1 MVRPK
6 ASQQRATAAVL
17 GTLNVTPQPYRVNEV
32 DIDDRYEYFERIR
45 DYEFEPVTIARRLSN
60 GGGVPEQWT
69 SRSRQWTPAPQIRP
83 LLERGIPFLPINA
96 EDAARAL
103 DPAMTDPA
111 RTVRAIEPLDPSM
124 VAVSE
129 GSGGW
134 GALTTMAIALHEAY
148 TAYVSAGF
156 TEEQAMALVLEMLRQ
171 GSQRH
176 DDHRD
181 DER

>member
-1 MVRPK
+1 MD
-6 ASQQRATAAVL
+6 
-17 GTLNVTPQPYRVNEV
+17 V
-32 DIDDRYEYFERIR
+32 DERYEYFERIR

-60 GGGVPEQWT
+60 GAGDPEQWT

-83 LLERGIPFLPINA
+83 LLERGIPFLPISA

-103 DPAMTDPA
+103 DPSATDPT
-111 RTVRAIEPLDPSM
+111 RTVRAIEPLDPSLVTM
-124 VAVSE
+124 TE
-129 GSGGW
+129 QSGGW

-156 TEEQAMALVLEMLRQ
+156 TEEQAMTLVLEMLRQ
-171 GSQRH
+171 GSQRP
-176 DDHRD
+176 DDPRA

>member
-1 MVRPK
+1 MRGTY
-6 ASQQRATAAVL
+6 RATPRSYRAEEV
-17 GTLNVTPQPYRVNEV
+17 NVDERF
-32 DIDDRYEYFERIR
+32 DYFERVR
-45 DYEFEPVTIARRLSN
+45 DYEFEPITLARRLSD
-60 GGGVPEQWT
+60 GTGVPEQWT

-83 LLERGIPFLPINA
+83 LLERGIPFLPISV

-103 DPAMTDPA
+103 DPTADDPT

-124 VAVSE
+124 ATTPE
-129 GSGGW
+129 QPGSW
-134 GALTTMAIALHEAY
+134 GVLTTMAIALHEAY

-156 TEEQAMALVLEMLRQ
+156 TEEQALTLVLEMLRQ

-176 DDHRD
+176 DDPRA